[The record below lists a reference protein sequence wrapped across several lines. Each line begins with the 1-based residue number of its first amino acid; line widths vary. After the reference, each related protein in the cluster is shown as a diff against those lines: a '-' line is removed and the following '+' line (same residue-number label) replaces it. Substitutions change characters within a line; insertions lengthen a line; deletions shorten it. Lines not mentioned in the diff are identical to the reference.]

1 MFGAKSISKLFLG
14 SMLLIIPAGSF
25 AYVDDAGIMDHFNY
39 ANDQCL
45 YDYLNQNDYKFYSK
59 DRWSD
64 AYLKKDHSLFM
75 TISNNPLAGLRRQS
89 GLLYT
94 ILIMKPGY
102 QTDKGIE
109 VGMSL
114 EQAIAAYG
122 ELLYSGD
129 VDKYR
134 NIPNTGYALEGTY
147 TFKTKY
153 GDQERFKYYM
163 ISYFDLDSHW
173 VEFLVDKSSKKVKA
187 IGYFYGDPRSG
198 ISNNRDLVYELN
210 DWGLWPIVLADR
222 INEHPLKSSWRAI
235 ADAWKGI

>member
-1 MFGAKSISKLFLG
+1 MQS
-14 SMLLIIPAGSF
+14 
-25 AYVDDAGIMDHFNY
+25 FNY

-114 EQAIAAYG
+114 EQVIAAYG

>member
-1 MFGAKSISKLFLG
+1 
-14 SMLLIIPAGSF
+14 
-25 AYVDDAGIMDHFNY
+25 
-39 ANDQCL
+39 
-45 YDYLNQNDYKFYSK
+45 
-59 DRWSD
+59 
-64 AYLKKDHSLFM
+64 
-75 TISNNPLAGLRRQS
+75 
-89 GLLYT
+89 
-94 ILIMKPGY
+94 MKPGY

-114 EQAIAAYG
+114 EQVIAAYG